1 MIEVVVALIM
11 YLDGSMIEHTYKNK
25 NTYTKNIIYTH
36 IH

>member
-25 NTYTKNIIYTH
+25 MSECLK
-36 IH
+36 